1 MTPPRI
7 LRPIAGVLLCV
18 AGFAIAWPPGTH
30 FRKTTV
36 IVDAGGCRMVTDV
49 IDRGEDETRGSV
61 LLFHGL
67 AANKKIMSYIAQG
80 FALQNLRVF
89 VPDLPGHGRT
99 PGPFSFP
106 RTAAC
111 ADAFAHQLLARGA
124 IDDSHTIMAGHS
136 MGGAIAVIAGVRL
149 PVAGVVAISPAPMTP
164 ARGIPSLMLP
174 FENPPPTPANT
185 LAISGTFEPG
195 GIHATARDLADG
207 APAGSGK
214 FIQIPRSTHV
224 SVLFDARVVRA
235 AQEWSERLLHLSA
248 ASGAAPSFRPVAGW
262 FAGFVGL
269 LVLTGPF
276 IRETVGPLLLP
287 APSSTEPNSNENIGP
302 DGAAKYDFARTDV
315 AMGTP
320 MLTTSAQVAAFS
332 ILAVIILK
340 FWDPMR
346 FVHIF
351 QGDYL
356 SSLLLLLGI
365 ALLAW
370 HRKGI
375 AATLRVQLITLLT
388 AALAALMLHFLVMG
402 WFEITMTET
411 WLIAARWLRF
421 PAVLLAVLPF
431 HLAEEIL
438 LGSVSARS
446 PLQRLAGALWF
457 RLLAGGV
464 ALGGIFLLHSGEI
477 LLVLLAFYIGAFCV
491 LQRLGMQV
499 VRKSTGSPLA
509 AALFGAILLAGFVL
523 VVFPIN

>member
-1 MTPPRI
+1 MTAPRI
-7 LRPIAGVLLCV
+7 LRPFTGVLLCLI
-18 AGFAIAWPPGTH
+18 GFAIAWPPGTH

-49 IDRGEDETRGSV
+49 IDRGEDETQGSV

-106 RTAAC
+106 RAASC

-124 IDDSHTIMAGHS
+124 IDDSLTIMAGHS
-136 MGGAIAVIAGVRL
+136 MGGAIAVIAGARL

-164 ARGIPSLMLP
+164 AHGIPSFMLP

-195 GIHATARDLADG
+195 GIRATAHDLADG

-214 FIQIPRSTHV
+214 YIQIPRSTHV

-235 AQEWSERLLHLSA
+235 AQEWSARLLHLSP
-248 ASGAAPSFRPVAGW
+248 GAGVPSLRPVAGW
-262 FAGFVGL
+262 FVGFVGL

-276 IRETVGPLLLP
+276 IRETAGPLLLP
-287 APSSTEPNSNENIGP
+287 SPSSKEPSSREKVSP
-302 DGAAKYDFARTDV
+302 KEAASSDFAPIDV
-315 AMGTP
+315 AVGTP
-320 MLTTSAQVAAFS
+320 ILTASMEVAAVS
-332 ILAVIILK
+332 IVAVIILK
-340 FWDPMR
+340 FWNPMR

-356 SSLLLLLGI
+356 SGFLLLLGI
-365 ALLAW
+365 ALFAL
-370 HRKGI
+370 HRKEI
-375 AATLRVQLITLLT
+375 AAPSRVRVMTLLT
-388 AALAALMLHFLVMG
+388 AALAAIMLHFLVMG
-402 WFEITMTET
+402 WFQITMTET
-411 WLIAARWLRF
+411 WLTAARWLRF
-421 PAVLLAVLPF
+421 PVVLLAVLPF

-438 LGSVSARS
+438 LGSAAVRS
-446 PLQRLAGALWF
+446 PFGRLTLALLF
-457 RLLAGGV
+457 RLLAWGAAIV
-464 ALGGIFLLHSGEI
+464 GIFLLHSGEI
-477 LLVLLAFYIGAFCV
+477 LLILLAAYLGAFCL

-509 AALFGAILLAGFVL
+509 AALFGAILLAGFAL